1 MGVGLVDY
9 LKSRWNL
16 FDGFIV
22 IMSIVDTIFEL
33 AKFRESAGT
42 SIFRT
47 FRLVNKADSYLCMC
61 ILDGNLSK
69 ST

>member
-1 MGVGLVDY
+1 MAVGLLDY

-22 IMSIVDTIFEL
+22 IMSLVDTTFEL
-33 AKFRESAGT
+33 VKFRESAGT

-47 FRLVNKADSYLCMC
+47 FRLVSNLTMFSTRYL
-61 ILDGNLSK
+61 LSM
-69 ST
+69 